1 MFNLLKTKMEQLIRG
16 QTYYVYQY
24 STTIGQVVHYSEYR
38 ATFLGIQQGINQ
50 FLTYNNINFYK
61 INYRPTYHSVV
72 PVDQIIKMETLKDI
86 TNEMLPNDILLKI
99 DCYI

>member
-1 MFNLLKTKMEQLIRG
+1 MEQLIRG

-50 FLTYNNINFYK
+50 F
-61 INYRPTYHSVV
+61 
-72 PVDQIIKMETLKDI
+72 
-86 TNEMLPNDILLKI
+86 
-99 DCYI
+99 